1 MSDDVFVPVSFDLL
15 EIVYNVSHNIP
26 MALADVR
33 LRNGDGALAFSG
45 NPVAILYG
53 ISFSRS
59 TGKYCVFATFGGTEF
74 LDYFDTLIEVFTG
87 YALNYEQF
95 RYIDMR
101 ELNRVALERRLRR
114 KEAASARTNNDT

>member
-15 EIVYNVSHNIP
+15 EIVYNVSQNIP

-45 NPVAILYG
+45 DPVAILYG

-74 LDYFDTLIEVFTG
+74 LDYFDTLIEVFRG
-87 YALNYEQF
+87 YALDYMQF
-95 RYIDMR
+95 RYIDMH
-101 ELNRVALERRLRR
+101 ELNRVALERRMKR